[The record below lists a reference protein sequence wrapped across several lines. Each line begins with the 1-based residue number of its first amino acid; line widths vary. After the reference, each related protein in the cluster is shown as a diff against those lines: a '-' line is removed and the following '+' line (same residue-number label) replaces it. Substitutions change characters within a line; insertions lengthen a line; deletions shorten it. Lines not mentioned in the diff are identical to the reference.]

1 MGSAVSCTKERMWN
15 WRQVNKDIPEKKNFL
30 KMEWT
35 KSTTNKKKR
44 KKNGMEYSNCET
56 TSKDKNTHTYNIT
69 RIR

>member
-1 MGSAVSCTKERMWN
+1 
-15 WRQVNKDIPEKKNFL
+15 
-30 KMEWT
+30 MEWT
-35 KSTTNKKKR
+35 KSTTNKKKKKKKE